1 MIEKL
6 KTIKFAELSE
16 TDSQSLLNEI
26 LALDDNGR
34 KESLLFLIDE
44 RFDDLNLDCAF
55 FRVVF
60 TCDDILISL
69 KNIVSDDIATVKKAN
84 QEIRDMIGDN
94 PDELK

>member
-6 KTIKFAELSE
+6 KTIKFTDLNE
-16 TDSQSLLNEI
+16 TDSQDILNEI
-26 LALDDNGR
+26 LSLDDNGR

-55 FRVVF
+55 FRVIF
-60 TCDDILISL
+60 TCDDILTSL

-84 QEIRDMIGDN
+84 EEIRSMIGDN
-94 PDELK
+94 KD